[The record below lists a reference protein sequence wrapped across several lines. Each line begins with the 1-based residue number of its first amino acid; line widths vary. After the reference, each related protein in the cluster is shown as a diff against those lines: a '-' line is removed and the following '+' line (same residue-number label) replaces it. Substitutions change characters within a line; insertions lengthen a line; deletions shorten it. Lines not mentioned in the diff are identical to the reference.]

1 MLLMGRA
8 TGFEPVISC
17 ATDRRL
23 GPLGYARRGSNAGGK
38 PALMG
43 NLFIMIA
50 ETGAAF
56 NRLAAVFKKS
66 PIPPPGGRKVAI
78 NGGSYYNAEG

>member
-17 ATDRRL
+17 ATDRCL
-23 GPLGYARRGSNAGGK
+23 GPLGYARRAGNAGKTGVDGQL
-38 PALMG
+38 P
-43 NLFIMIA
+43 IMVA

-56 NRLAAVFKKS
+56 NWLAAVFKKS
-66 PIPPPGGRKVAI
+66 PIPPPGCRKVAI
-78 NGGSYYNAEG
+78 NGGN